1 MTARRS
7 GRRRQA
13 ARLTCLRNAHG
24 ICGLCGHPGATTLGH
39 IIPLAH
45 RPDLE
50 WNPAN
55 HQAQHGP
62 KAGNPG
68 GCTIEGCSCPGNYGL
83 RDRTPAPQPSRS
95 W

>member
-1 MTARRS
+1 MT
-7 GRRRQA
+7 GRHSRRQA
-13 ARLTCLRNAHG
+13 QARALCLARDG
-24 ICGLCGHPGATTLGH
+24 WICGLCGHPGATTLGH
-39 IIPLAH
+39 LIPVSA

-50 WNPAN
+50 WEPTN

-68 GCTIEGCSCPGNYGL
+68 GCMTEGCDCPGNYGL
-83 RDRTPAPQPSRS
+83 RERPYARTPSRD